1 MVEYRLTTSATWS
14 TFAHAPTSA
23 SAINVNGLTNGA
35 SYEFRVR
42 AVNAAGNSPLSN
54 VAGPLVPMTTAS
66 VPLNL
71 VGTFGDSKVTLA
83 WATPASNGGGP
94 ISDYRI
100 QYREARAGAPWTTV
114 PHAASTATSII
125 VTGLANG
132 TPYIFRVA
140 AVNPVGFG
148 ATEETSRITP
158 MTIPGAPAIVS
169 ATAGNASVALAW
181 RAPGSNGGGAISN
194 YIIEYKVDGPS
205 VTWTRFPR
213 VASSATTATVTGLAN
228 GTSYL
233 LRVTAV
239 NAAGIGPASNTSDP
253 VMPVTVPTVAYGV
266 VAVGG
271 DKQARLTWNAPASNG
286 GLAVIDYVVEV
297 RAAGAATWTTFAD
310 GVSAATSAT
319 VTGLTNGVTY
329 TFRVTAKNSFGSSAA
344 SAESVPVV
352 VLGLPGVPSAPVATA
367 GVRAEVHLAWTAPTE
382 TGGVALT
389 DYRIEYRRNTDTVWT
404 SHPHTA
410 SPAAGIVIN
419 GLSTG
424 STYVFRV
431 SAVNSLGAGLA
442 SAISNAVTVIAAPTQ
457 PTNVVARAG
466 DKVVNLSWIAPA
478 TSNGSA
484 ITDYVIEMRK
494 STDATWTV
502 YADSVSAATSAVVA
516 NLANGTTYAFR
527 IYAKNGAGL
536 SAPSAESVLVRPVGP
551 AAGRGVERDGDPELG
566 CPHRYRRKPDH
577 ELRCPVPG
585 QPGRERVGDGQV
597 ASWGL
602 SDGDDGEDQ
611 WLRDPVWSSVPRGGG
626 DVDGPRGLVGGVRS
640 DQSLRGL
647 ILPGATLLPG
657 GESDLG
663 MNPRPIPQGRF
674 VSFPPSSPASDQAAG
689 CPGGMG

>member
-1 MVEYRLTTSATWS
+1 
-14 TFAHAPTSA
+14 
-23 SAINVNGLTNGA
+23 
-35 SYEFRVR
+35 
-42 AVNAAGNSPLSN
+42 
-54 VAGPLVPMTTAS
+54 
-66 VPLNL
+66 
-71 VGTFGDSKVTLA
+71 
-83 WATPASNGGGP
+83 
-94 ISDYRI
+94 
-100 QYREARAGAPWTTV
+100 
-114 PHAASTATSII
+114 
-125 VTGLANG
+125 
-132 TPYIFRVA
+132 
-140 AVNPVGFG
+140 
-148 ATEETSRITP
+148 

-213 VASSATTATVTGLAN
+213 VASSATTATVTSLTN

-233 LRVTAV
+233 FRVTAV

-253 VMPVTVPTVAYGV
+253 VMPVTVPTVPFGV

-286 GLAVIDYVVEV
+286 GLAVIDYILEV

-329 TFRVTAKNSFGSSAA
+329 TFRVTAKNNFGSSAA
-344 SAESVPVV
+344 SAASSPVV

-389 DYRIEYRRNTDTVWT
+389 DYLIEYRRTTDTAWT

-478 TSNGSA
+478 TSNGST

-494 STDATWTV
+494 STDAAWTV
-502 YADSVSAATSAVVA
+502 YADSVSAATTAVVA
-516 NLANGTTYAFR
+516 NLVNGTTYAFR
-527 IYAKNGAGL
+527 VTAKNAAGL
-536 SAPSAESVLVRPVGP
+536 SAPSAESLLVRPVGP
-551 AAGRGVERDGDPELG
+551 AAGPTGVSGVGSRGTVTLNWAAPTDTGGNPITSYVVQ
-566 CPHRYRRKPDH
+566 YRVNRAGSAWVTA
-577 ELRCPVPG
+577 RWPVGVSPTATTAKISGFVTRFGHLFRVAAVTSMG
-585 QPGRERVGDGQV
+585 QG
-597 ASWGL
+597 A
-602 SDGDDGEDQ
+602 
-611 WLRDPVWSSVPRGGG
+611 WSAESAPIN
-626 DVDGPRGLVGGVRS
+626 PF
-640 DQSLRGL
+640 
-647 ILPGATLLPG
+647 GA
-657 GESDLG
+657 
-663 MNPRPIPQGRF
+663 
-674 VSFPPSSPASDQAAG
+674 
-689 CPGGMG
+689 